1 MSDSKQSYGENQKGN
16 RYDINRSNFY
26 RRYIAPNIDAE
37 QSRLKSEE
45 RAKQRLEEQGNGKH
59 IMAGSNDRV
68 EGKPYDGNND
78 QKYPTQDDKKSYYFG
93 YVTHGGRRIDAIIY
107 KLEKEEKYDE
117 IMALGYREAELG
129 LTEKQIGLV
138 EGEEPMGLAKY
149 AAYMEGYNAAKKSTK
164 ARK

>member
-1 MSDSKQSYGENQKGN
+1 MGDFEQTNSENRIGNISKKDRKSIYERIANNLDSEKNKKEA
-16 RYDINRSNFY
+16 F
-26 RRYIAPNIDAE
+26 
-37 QSRLKSEE
+37 E
-45 RAKQRLEEQGNGKH
+45 RAQQRLAEQGNGKH
-59 IMAGSNDRV
+59 TMAGSNDRV

-78 QKYPTQDDKKSYYFG
+78 QKYPTQDDKKSYYYG

-107 KLEKEEKYDE
+107 KLEKEGKYDE

-149 AAYMEGYNAAKKSTK
+149 AAYMEGYNLTKKGTK